1 MWKEYVEGISGG
13 RNMWWK
19 EYVEGISGGRN
30 MWWKEYVVEGICGRN
45 MWRSLEGIKAY
56 QSPFLF
62 YAWSAF

>member
-1 MWKEYVEGISGG
+1 M
-13 RNMWWK
+13 WK